1 MALTVTN
8 RRATLLALAA
18 SFLLTALIILG
29 SRNLEHYDAAQESH
43 NRKRLTDDLARQ
55 RSRPARGRSAVW
67 QARLIMLVMI
77 NIAQLWIL
85 AAAVD
90 AALAHHI
97 SVLLPLVLSSAACFL
112 ITLSILR
119 WWRPTSGRRTSTGY
133 VRPPARD
140 R

>member
-1 MALTVTN
+1 MQPDFVQDFTA
-8 RRATLLALAA
+8 RGKRAA
-18 SFLLTALIILG
+18 SSTRIPRQAKKG
-29 SRNLEHYDAAQESH
+29 SA
-43 NRKRLTDDLARQ
+43 
-55 RSRPARGRSAVW
+55 AVW

-85 AAAVD
+85 AASVD
-90 AALAHHI
+90 AALAHHY
-97 SVLLPLVLSSAACFL
+97 SVLLPLVISSGICFL

-133 VRPPARD
+133 VRERSGEKSVGKN

>member
-1 MALTVTN
+1 MAMQTD
-8 RRATLLALAA
+8 RAPD
-18 SFLLTALIILG
+18 F
-29 SRNLEHYDAAQESH
+29 QV
-43 NRKRLTDDLARQ
+43 RKRLTDES
-55 RSRPARGRSAVW
+55 SRHESRYAKGRGAVW

-90 AALAHHI
+90 AALAHRF
-97 SVLLPLVLSSAACFL
+97 SVLLPLVVSSGICFL
-112 ITLSILR
+112 ITLSIIR
-119 WWRPTSGRRTSTGY
+119 WWRPTSGKRTSTGY